1 MNEEER
7 EERIDIEENLKKL
20 EEIVRELEDEQ
31 LDLERS
37 IELFEEGVKL
47 AEEVK
52 GGLSEAELRLKKVV
66 ETSELDFEAEDF
78 NL

>member
-1 MNEEER
+1 MSEEKEV
-7 EERIDIEENLKKL
+7 DIEENLEKL
-20 EEIVRELEDEQ
+20 ESIVKELENEQ

-37 IELFEEGVKL
+37 IELFEQGVKL

-66 ETSELDFEAEDF
+66 ESSELDFEAEDF

>member
-1 MNEEER
+1 MRVNE
-7 EERIDIEENLKKL
+7 EERIDIEEDLKKL

-66 ETSELDFEAEDF
+66 ETSDLDFEAEDF

>member
-1 MNEEER
+1 MRVNEGKDL
-7 EERIDIEENLKKL
+7 DIEEDLGRL
-20 EEIVRELEDEQ
+20 EDIVEELENEQ

-52 GGLSEAELRLKKVV
+52 KGLSEAEFRLKKVV
-66 ETSELDFEAEDF
+66 DDSELDFEAEDF

>member
-1 MNEEER
+1 MNEEKDLDV
-7 EERIDIEENLKKL
+7 EEDLGRLEDIVE
-20 EEIVRELEDEQ
+20 ELENEQ

-52 GGLSEAELRLKKVV
+52 KGLSEAEFRLKKVV
-66 ETSELDFEAEDF
+66 DDSELDFEAEDF

>member
-1 MNEEER
+1 MNEGEEV
-7 EERIDIEENLKKL
+7 DIEGNLEKL
-20 EEIVRELEDEQ
+20 ESIVKELENEQ

-37 IELFEEGVKL
+37 IELFEQGVEL

-52 GGLSEAELRLKKVV
+52 GALSDAELRLKKVV
-66 ETSELDFEAEDF
+66 ESSELDFEAEDF

>member
-1 MNEEER
+1 MNEGKDL
-7 EERIDIEENLKKL
+7 DIEEDLGRL
-20 EEIVRELEDEQ
+20 EDIVEELENQQ

-52 GGLSEAELRLKKVV
+52 KNLSEAEFRLKKVV
-66 ETSELDFEAEDF
+66 DDSELDFEAEDF

>member
-1 MNEEER
+1 MSEEE
-7 EERIDIEENLKKL
+7 EVDIEGNL
-20 EEIVRELEDEQ
+20 EELESIVKELEGEQ

-37 IELFEEGVKL
+37 MELFERGVKL

-52 GGLSEAELRLKKVV
+52 GGLSKAELRLKKVV
-66 ETSELDFEAEDF
+66 ESSDLDFEAEDF

>member
-1 MNEEER
+1 MNEEKEV
-7 EERIDIEENLKKL
+7 DIEENL
-20 EEIVRELEDEQ
+20 EELESIVKELENEQ

-37 IELFEEGVKL
+37 IELFEQGVKL

-66 ETSELDFEAEDF
+66 ESSELDFEAEDF

>member
-1 MNEEER
+1 MNEEDL
-7 EERIDIEENLKKL
+7 DIEGKL
-20 EEIVRELEDEQ
+20 EKLESIVKELEDEQ
-31 LDLERS
+31 LNLERS

-66 ETSELDFEAEDF
+66 ETSDLDFEAEEF

>member
-1 MNEEER
+1 VNEGKDL
-7 EERIDIEENLKKL
+7 DIEEDLGRL
-20 EEIVRELEDEQ
+20 EDIVEELENQQ

-52 GGLSEAELRLKKVV
+52 KNLSEAEFRLKKVV
-66 ETSELDFEAEDF
+66 DDSELDFEAEDF

>member
-1 MNEEER
+1 MNEEDL
-7 EERIDIEENLKKL
+7 DIEGKL
-20 EEIVRELEDEQ
+20 EKLESIVKELEDEQ
-31 LDLERS
+31 LNLERS

-66 ETSELDFEAEDF
+66 ESSDLDFEAEDF

>member
-1 MNEEER
+1 MNE
-7 EERIDIEENLKKL
+7 EERIDIEEDLKKL

-66 ETSELDFEAEDF
+66 ETSDLDFEAEDF

>member
-1 MNEEER
+1 MNEEEGV
-7 EERIDIEENLKKL
+7 DIEGNLEKL
-20 EEIVRELEDEQ
+20 ESIVKELEDEQ

-37 IELFEEGVKL
+37 IELFEQGVKL

-66 ETSELDFEAEDF
+66 ESSELDFEAEDF

>member
-1 MNEEER
+1 MTEEDD
-7 EERIDIEENLKKL
+7 IDIEENLEKL
-20 EEIVRELEDEQ
+20 ESIVKELEDEQ

-37 IELFEEGVKL
+37 IELFEQGVKL

-66 ETSELDFEAEDF
+66 ESSELDFEAEDF

>member
-1 MNEEER
+1 MSEEEV
-7 EERIDIEENLKKL
+7 DIEENLEKL
-20 EEIVRELEDEQ
+20 ESIVKELENEQ

-37 IELFEEGVKL
+37 IELFEKGVKL
-47 AEEVK
+47 AEEVE

-66 ETSELDFEAEDF
+66 ESTELDFEAEDF

>member
-1 MNEEER
+1 MSEEE
-7 EERIDIEENLKKL
+7 EVDIEGNL
-20 EEIVRELEDEQ
+20 EELESIVKELEDEQ

-37 IELFEEGVKL
+37 MELFERGVKI

-52 GGLSEAELRLKKVV
+52 GGLSKAELRLKKVV
-66 ETSELDFEAEDF
+66 ESSELDFEAEDF

>member
-1 MNEEER
+1 MSEQEKV
-7 EERIDIEENLKKL
+7 DIEGNLEKL
-20 EEIVRELEDEQ
+20 ESIVKELENEQ

-37 IELFEEGVKL
+37 IELFEKGVKL

-66 ETSELDFEAEDF
+66 ESSDLDFEAEDF

>member
-1 MNEEER
+1 MNE
-7 EERIDIEENLKKL
+7 EERIDIEEDLKKL
-20 EEIVRELEDEQ
+20 EEIVRELEDDQ

-66 ETSELDFEAEDF
+66 ETSDLDFEAEDF

>member
-7 EERIDIEENLKKL
+7 VDIEKNLEKL
-20 EEIVRELEDEQ
+20 EEIVKELEDEQ

-52 GGLSEAELRLKKVV
+52 GELSEAELRLKKVV
-66 ETSELDFEAEDF
+66 EASDLNFEAEDF

>member
-1 MNEEER
+1 MNEER
-7 EERIDIEENLKKL
+7 EVDIEGNLEKL
-20 EEIVRELEDEQ
+20 ESIVKELEDEQ

-37 IELFEEGVKL
+37 IELFEQGVEL

-52 GGLSEAELRLKKVV
+52 GGLSDAELRLKKVV
-66 ETSELDFEAEDF
+66 ESSELDFEAEDF

>member
-1 MNEEER
+1 MNEEE
-7 EERIDIEENLKKL
+7 EVDIEENLEKL
-20 EEIVRELEDEQ
+20 ESIVKELENEQ

-37 IELFEEGVKL
+37 IELFEQGVKL

-52 GGLSEAELRLKKVV
+52 EGLSEAELRMKKVV
-66 ETSELDFEAEDF
+66 ESSELDFEAEDF

>member
-1 MNEEER
+1 MNEKKDKD
-7 EERIDIEENLKKL
+7 IDIEQDLEKL
-20 EEIVRELEDEQ
+20 EAIVKELEDEQ

-37 IELFEEGVKL
+37 IELFEQGVKL

-52 GGLSEAELRLKKVV
+52 EGLSEAELRLKKVIDS
-66 ETSELDFEAEDF
+66 SELNFEAEDF

>member
-1 MNEEER
+1 VNE
-7 EERIDIEENLKKL
+7 EERIDIEEDLKKL

-66 ETSELDFEAEDF
+66 ETSDLDFEAEDF

>member
-1 MNEEER
+1 MSKEEQV
-7 EERIDIEENLKKL
+7 DIEDNLEKL
-20 EEIVRELEDEQ
+20 ESIVQELEDEQ

-52 GGLSEAELRLKKVV
+52 QGLSEAELRLKKVIND
-66 ETSELDFEAEDF
+66 SELDFEAEDF